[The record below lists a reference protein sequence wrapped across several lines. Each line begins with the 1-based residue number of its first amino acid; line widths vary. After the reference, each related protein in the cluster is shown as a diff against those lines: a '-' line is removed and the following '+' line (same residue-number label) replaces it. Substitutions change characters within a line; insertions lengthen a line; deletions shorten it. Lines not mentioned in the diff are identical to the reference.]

1 MILKKAIIVGA
12 SSGIGKE
19 LARILVSNNYKVGIT
34 GRRLELLE
42 EIKKENPEKYFVK
55 SFDISIPFNSSQ
67 NLNELVNELGGLGL
81 LVISSGTG
89 NPNENLEFEIE
100 KLTLDTN
107 VYGVTEIADWGFNYF
122 RKQGFGHLA
131 VISSVAGL
139 RGGRFATVYAA
150 SKAYQMNYFEGLRQ
164 KVKKLK
170 IPFYVTDIRP
180 GFVDTAMAK
189 SDYKFW
195 VSSPQVAAKQIYGAL
210 MKKKKIAY
218 ITKRW
223 ILIAYIMKLLPKWIY
238 DKF

>member
-1 MILKKAIIVGA
+1 MKKAIIVGA

-19 LARILVSNNYKVGIT
+19 LAKVLVENGYIVGIT
-34 GRRLELLE
+34 GRRENLLQ
-42 EIKKENPEKYFVK
+42 EIKNENPENFIVK
-55 SFDISIPFNSSQ
+55 SFDISIPFKNSVY
-67 NLNELVNELGGLGL
+67 LDELVGELGGLDL
-81 LVISSGTG
+81 LIISSGTG
-89 NPNENLEFEIE
+89 NANEYLDFKIE
-100 KLTLDTN
+100 KITLDTN
-107 VYGVTEIADWGFNYF
+107 IYGVTEIADWGFNYF
-122 RKQGFGHLA
+122 RRQGFGHLA
-131 VISSVAGL
+131 VISSIAGL

-164 KVKKLK
+164 KAKKLK

-195 VSSPQVAAKQIYGAL
+195 VAHPSIAAKQIYKAIT
-210 MKKKKIAY
+210 KKKKIAY

>member
-1 MILKKAIIVGA
+1 MKKAIIVGA

-19 LARILVSNNYKVGIT
+19 FAKVLVTNGYKVGIT
-34 GRRLELLE
+34 GRREDLLR
-42 EIKKENPEKYFVK
+42 EIKYENPERYLIK
-55 SFDISIPFNSSQ
+55 SFDISIPFKNSVY
-67 NLNELVNELGGLGL
+67 LDELVSELGGLDL

-89 NPNENLEFEIE
+89 NPNEYLDFAIE

-107 VYGVTEIADWGFNYF
+107 VYGITEIADWGFNYF
-122 RKQGFGHLA
+122 RNQGHGHLA
-131 VISSVAGL
+131 VITSVAGM

-150 SKAYQMNYFEGLRQ
+150 SKAYQINYFEGLRQ
-164 KVKKLK
+164 KAKKLK

-195 VSSPQVAAKQIYGAL
+195 VCSPQVAAKQIYKKL
-210 MKKKKIAY
+210 LKKKKIAY
-218 ITKRW
+218 ITNRW

-238 DKF
+238 DRI